1 MDWNLALEF
10 IITVATIAVAIF
22 LVPWLKEKLGAER
35 AQQLEELIW
44 KAVKAAEQLFGAGN
58 GAEKKAYVVEY
69 LEARGVDAEAVDAD
83 IEAAVLEV
91 NELVK
96 EDTEDEEG

>member
-35 AQQLEELIW
+35 AQQLEDLIW
-44 KAVKAAEQLFGAGN
+44 KAVQAAEQLFGAGN
-58 GAEKKAYVVEY
+58 GAQKKAYVVEY
-69 LEARGVDAEAVDAD
+69 LENAGVDAQAVDME

-91 NELVK
+91 NEMVK
-96 EDTEDEEG
+96 GAQ

>member
-22 LVPWLKEKLGAER
+22 LVPLLKKKLGTER

-69 LEARGVDAEAVDAD
+69 LEARGVDAQAVDAD
-83 IEAAVLEV
+83 IEAAVFDV
-91 NELVK
+91 NEMVK
-96 EDTEDEEG
+96 GAQ

>member
-1 MDWNLALEF
+1 MDWNLVLEF
-10 IITVATIAVAIF
+10 VIAVATIAVAIF

-35 AQQLEELIW
+35 AQQIEALIW
-44 KAVKAAEQLFGAGN
+44 KAVRAAEQLFGAGN

-69 LEARGVDAEAVDAD
+69 LENAGIDAAAVDTE

-91 NELVK
+91 NQIVK
-96 EDTEDEEG
+96 ED

>member
-1 MDWNLALEF
+1 MDWNLVLEF
-10 IITVATIAVAIF
+10 VIAVATIAVAIF
-22 LVPWLKEKLGAER
+22 LVPWLKEKLGTER

-69 LEARGVDAEAVDAD
+69 LEARGVDAEAVNAD
-83 IEAAVLEV
+83 IEAAVFDV
-91 NELVK
+91 NEMVK
-96 EDTEDEEG
+96 P